1 MSTKRRKKF
10 GTCRFCGARVKI
22 ENMAAHEMK
31 VHPSLDHKEREA
43 SSLDAQEIAVNGD
56 EIRAL
61 CREASKLLH
70 SGQAAEAIKK
80 YKQALKCDPDSY
92 EAWNDIGLAWEEMGN
107 DRKALEAYI
116 KSLEAKPDL
125 AAAWVN
131 KARLIRR
138 LGKEEEA
145 LRCYEEA
152 LKYDDTIIQAWQNKG
167 SILTSMKMYED
178 AIRCFDAALALN
190 DEYYMAWMAKGQV
203 LMSLDE
209 TEESHHCFEKAYSL
223 NPRYAW
229 KAIADLITGETIE
242 HASGMSA
249 KRK

>member
-1 MSTKRRKKF
+1 MNTKRRKKF
-10 GTCRFCGARVKI
+10 GTCRFCGASVKI

-31 VHPSLDHKEREA
+31 VHPSLVPKEREA
-43 SSLDAQEIAVNGD
+43 SSLDAREIARNSD

-70 SGQAAEAIKK
+70 SGQTTEAIKK
-80 YKQALKCDPDSY
+80 YEQALKFDPDSY
-92 EAWNDIGLAWEEMGN
+92 EAWNDIGLAWEEIGN

-116 KSLEAKPDL
+116 KSLKAKPDL
-125 AAAWVN
+125 ACAWVN
-131 KARLIRR
+131 KARLILR
-138 LGKEEEA
+138 LGKKEEA

-167 SILTSMKMYED
+167 SILASMKMYED

-190 DEYYMAWMAKGQV
+190 DEYYMAWMAKGQM
-203 LMSLDE
+203 LMLLDE
-209 TEESHHCFEKAYSL
+209 TEESQHCLEKAYSL

-229 KAIADLITGETIE
+229 KTVADLITGEDLE
-242 HASGMSA
+242 HASGISA